1 MCGLAQS
8 NTLTKEH
15 LPPLCA
21 MPAQVLQALMEQPGL
36 QQTQLV
42 AFEQFCIRDTLGDL
56 THLPKELRPAVARVN
71 THTYNSGVFFS
82 KLRAAPLKPF
92 QDNALARKR
101 LRRLLHKW
109 GDVPLW
115 VSEFGTGRGALQL
128 ARHIVKDLATLL
140 PSAWVYWQAVEG
152 LGAGWGLLEMPM
164 RHPDAAGA
172 EGGTGSDAAESG
184 SAAAAAEVTA
194 AAAVSGRP
202 EVAAPQAGASSASL
216 EGNSVQQQQQQQ
228 QQQQAQASSAV
239 LHPNYFVLQF
249 LIQAVPVGSRLCRV
263 KGCGRRAVAVW
274 RPGTS
279 TGQGSWS
286 FLYMNPSSKL
296 HTFIIAASSFPAVS
310 PGATAA
316 AGGCRA
322 GVGQAGSSGTAGG
335 GAGQATAAPHKLAK
349 VVVTLLGVSGL
360 EPMTVQGGLSKAQ
373 LSAGWQTFSKDW
385 EVAGIGGCVVEVPA
399 GHLCRVDCH

>member
-1 MCGLAQS
+1 VCTAV
-8 NTLTKEH
+8 
-15 LPPLCA
+15 
-21 MPAQVLQALMEQPGL
+21 QVLRALTEEPGL
-36 QQTQLV
+36 QQTQLA

-56 THLPKELRPAVARVN
+56 TRLPRELRPAVARVN

-92 QDNALARKR
+92 QDNALARSR

-140 PSAWVYWQAVEG
+140 PSAWVYWQAVED

-164 RHPDAAGA
+164 RRPEAVSAAGA
-172 EGGTGSDAAESG
+172 ECRTGGGASGPGSAP
-184 SAAAAAEVTA
+184 AAAAAEVMA
-194 AAAVSGRP
+194 AAAASGRP
-202 EVAAPQAGASSASL
+202 EVAVSQAGSSSAGL
-216 EGNSVQQQQQQQ
+216 EGSPAPQ
-228 QQQQAQASSAV
+228 QQQQAKASSAV

-274 RPGTS
+274 RPETS

-286 FLYMNPSSKL
+286 LLYINPSSKP
-296 HTFIIAASSFPAVS
+296 HTFAVTASSFPAVL
-310 PGATAA
+310 PAAVTAA
-316 AGGCRA
+316 AGGSGA
-322 GVGQAGSSGTAGG
+322 GVGQARSHGTAGD
-335 GAGQATAAPHKLAK
+335 GAAQATAAPHQLTK
-349 VVVTLLGVSGL
+349 VVVTLLDVAGL
-360 EPMTVQGGLSKAQ
+360 QPVKVQGGLSKAQ
-373 LSAGWQTFSKDW
+373 LSAGWQTLSQG
-385 EVAGIGGCVVEVPA
+385 VGGSSGCVVEVPA